1 MKNPTDSVRKEM
13 DRLVDS
19 RELFGNELFRVE
31 LERLVFLA
39 QLEAV
44 RDLVETVR
52 DLGREQ
58 K

>member
-1 MKNPTDSVRKEM
+1 MKKPTDTVSKEI

-19 RELFGNELFRVE
+19 RELFGKELFRVE

-44 RDLVETVR
+44 RDLVEAVR
-52 DLGREQ
+52 GLGRKQ